1 MRNKIFLI
9 FSLTL
14 LFVCGNFLV
23 NAQTPTFFT
32 GNVNAP
38 SNGFPF
44 NVATGK
50 GVHYLIA
57 PGELTGAVAGNITH
71 FYVQGTA
78 GVTSSFT
85 GLTIRFSQTS
95 VTTLPTGVLYSG
107 PFTTAINA
115 ANVTAT
121 STAAGWMQFT
131 LQTPFYYDPTQSL
144 VVEITQCSTTGGF
157 TVTNVAKSG
166 MRRCWNVSTCTMA
179 YSGQDANLFNCGV
192 DIVQGPPGGGPQV
205 PALASFVYN
214 PSIDT
219 AWIQSPY
226 TFVNTSNNLVR
237 SYWDVVSYSSVGP
250 NGPYTAWNAP
260 RLCGP
265 SPNGA
270 SGCYIDT
277 TSLNFKYTFP
287 QRGWYKVRLKARGA
301 VAPLDSI
308 EKTVYADTPTLPPVI
323 DFFADK
329 RIVGIFD
336 QASLFDISNYGP
348 NQWSWST
355 NPACVTCGLF
365 QNSFSPNEFNPN
377 PKFNAF
383 DGGTYDLCLTASNI
397 RGSSTLCKPNYL
409 RVVPGYLMC
418 NGSDSVA
425 RVDEG
430 VVMLSTVGG
439 TYLPGT
445 IGSCSAGFRI
455 SACADS
461 ITLVAERYRFRNSD
475 TLDVRINGLNGT
487 ILRKYGGNTFST
499 INDSL
504 KTIRIAGGEVFLRMR
519 LSPPSGTAGPND
531 SGFAIRWF
539 SKPASYGAPKASF
552 IVPDTL
558 FSGYRARYTN
568 TTQGTNAS
576 FAWDTDGDGAFG
588 IDQIGMG
595 KIDSTVANPSQTFTN
610 SGTQPITRR
619 IGLIARNC
627 RGADTARKDV
637 VIMPVVQ
644 IPVSNFTTNRT
655 VGFTTDTFRLQ
666 DRSTNGANQW
676 QWVFTPPNVT
686 YLENTTQNSQNPV
699 VFLNSAT
706 QYNVTLT
713 ATNQL
718 GSNTHTKTS
727 YLEAL
732 AYTSP
737 NTANPIPTNT
747 DIGISRVVLNNIDT
761 STALQS
767 PIYLNLSNIKR
778 TTLFRGVNY
787 TIETYR
793 NASSDPMTTKVW
805 IDLNR
810 NARFNDAG
818 ELIVEEYGQ
827 NKVKTTK
834 SFRLPDTAPV
844 GNTRMRVGVGYG
856 VTNLTFEAAVIGCFE
871 DYGIDVGRDLVKPNL
886 ALNGPSVLRMEVNT
900 PYVEPGVTASDNLE
914 GNISGKYQVLGS
926 VNINQVGYYEL
937 KYYVSDLYGNTS
949 DTVVRIVQVEI
960 NQTGPRITLNGSD
973 TMRVGVFTT
982 FSDPGA
988 TATDNLGNNI
998 SNQVVR
1004 TGNLDLTQ
1012 LGYYT
1017 LTYTI
1022 RDAFGFV
1029 ANRQRVVEVIDTIKP
1044 VISKKASTPMIEH
1057 QIGTAYMDADYVE
1070 VTDNY
1075 WKNLTPTRTGTV
1087 NINVPGQYT
1096 LVYTSTD
1103 GSGNVGIP
1111 LIATVN
1117 VRDRIAPTA
1126 RLKGLEEMEV
1136 EVFGTFNDP
1145 GVDATDN
1152 YYPNV
1157 TIQTTSTLN
1166 MNVLGVYTI
1175 TYNVCDAAS
1184 NCVTLTRTVRVV
1196 DKVRPVI
1203 KLIGEDPYVLPRYT
1217 AYVDPGFT
1225 VKDNYYPESAFYL
1238 SDAVNSSGIVN
1249 HIPGS
1254 YFVKYN
1260 VTDPSG
1266 NMASE
1271 VLRLVIVEDITTG
1284 LNKIKKENGVFV
1296 YPNPTTDGIVNIYHS
1311 KGSIQ
1316 KVEVTDVLGRNVL
1329 EQSTNEEKLSI
1340 DLGSMNKGI
1349 YLLRIT
1355 DAKEQVITIRILN
1368 K

>member
-1 MRNKIFLI
+1 MAHMRH
-9 FSLTL
+9 
-14 LFVCGNFLV
+14 GMHR
-23 NAQTPTFFT
+23 
-32 GNVNAP
+32 
-38 SNGFPF
+38 GF
-44 NVATGK
+44 
-50 GVHYLIA
+50 
-57 PGELTGAVAGNITH
+57 
-71 FYVQGTA
+71 
-78 GVTSSFT
+78 
-85 GLTIRFSQTS
+85 
-95 VTTLPTGVLYSG
+95 
-107 PFTTAINA
+107 A
-115 ANVTAT
+115 ARHPMKQA
-121 STAAGWMQFT
+121 
-131 LQTPFYYDPTQSL
+131 
-144 VVEITQCSTTGGF
+144 
-157 TVTNVAKSG
+157 
-166 MRRCWNVSTCTMA
+166 
-179 YSGQDANLFNCGV
+179 DA
-192 DIVQGPPGGGPQV
+192 
-205 PALASFVYN
+205 
-214 PSIDT
+214 
-219 AWIQSPY
+219 
-226 TFVNTSNNLVR
+226 
-237 SYWDVVSYSSVGP
+237 
-250 NGPYTAWNAP
+250 
-260 RLCGP
+260 
-265 SPNGA
+265 
-270 SGCYIDT
+270 YIDT
-277 TSLNFKYTFP
+277 TSLNFRYTFP

-308 EKTVYADTPTLPPVI
+308 EKTVYADTPTLAPVI

-329 RIVGIFD
+329 RVVGIFD

-397 RGSSTLCKPNYL
+397 RGTSTLCKPNYL

-445 IGSCSAGFRI
+445 IGTCNAGFRI

-461 ITLVAERYRFRNSD
+461 ITLVVERYRFRNSD
-475 TLDVRINGLNGT
+475 TLDVRINGLNGP
-487 ILRKYGGNTFST
+487 ILRRFGGNTFNT

-552 IVPDTL
+552 SVPDTL

-568 TTQGTNAS
+568 TTQGANAS

-610 SGTQPITRR
+610 TGTQPITRR

-627 RGADTARKDV
+627 RGSDTARKDV

-655 VGFTTDTFRLQ
+655 IGFTTDTFRLQ

-732 AYTSP
+732 VYTSP

-767 PIYLNLSNIKR
+767 PIYLNLSNIRR
-778 TTLFRGVNY
+778 TTLFRGVDY

-793 NASSDPMTTKVW
+793 NTANDPMSTKVW

-827 NKVKTTK
+827 NKVRTTK
-834 SFRLPDTAPV
+834 TFRLPDTAPV

-871 DYGIDVGRDLVKPNL
+871 DYGVDVGRDLVKPIL
-886 ALNGPSVLRMEVNT
+886 TLNGPSVLRMEVNT
-900 PYVEPGVTASDNLE
+900 PYIEPGVTASDNLE

-926 VNINQVGYYEL
+926 VNVNQVGYYEL

-973 TMRVGVFTT
+973 TMRVGVFAT
-982 FSDPGA
+982 FTDPGA

-1022 RDAFGFV
+1022 QDAFGFV
-1029 ANRQRVVEVIDTIKP
+1029 ANRQRVVQVIDTIRP
-1044 VISKKASTPMIEH
+1044 VISKKPSTPMIEH
-1057 QIGTAYMDADYVE
+1057 QIGAPYMDADYIE

-1075 WKNLTPTRTGTV
+1075 WKNLIPTRTGAV

-1096 LVYTSTD
+1096 LVYTVAD
-1103 GSGNVGIP
+1103 GSGNVATP

-1117 VRDRIAPTA
+1117 VRDRIPPTA
-1126 RLKGLEEMEV
+1126 RLKGMEEMEV

-1145 GVDATDN
+1145 GVEATDN

-1184 NCVTLTRTVRVV
+1184 NCVTLIRTVRVV
-1196 DKVRPVI
+1196 DKTAPVI
-1203 KLIGEDPYVLPRYT
+1203 VLLGGNPMKLPRYQPFT
-1217 AYVDPGFT
+1217 DPGAT
-1225 VKDNYYPESAFYL
+1225 VNDNYYSPSSFTITV
-1238 SDAVNSSGIVN
+1238 DASKVI
-1249 HIPGS
+1249 HHKPG
-1254 YFVKYN
+1254 YYYVTYN
-1260 VTDPSG
+1260 TADGSG
-1266 NMASE
+1266 NSAKE
-1271 VLRLVIVEDITTG
+1271 VKRLIEVVDVTTSVQELKG
-1284 LNKIKKENGVFV
+1284 NDLNI
-1296 YPNPTTDGIVNIYHS
+1296 YPNPVSQGVVRIFSEKSLI
-1311 KGSIQ
+1311 KGVKIF
-1316 KVEVTDVLGRNVL
+1316 DLLGRNVFESVL
-1329 EQSTNEEKLSI
+1329 NPSSDIELDIQTLS
-1340 DLGSMNKGI
+1340 KG
-1349 YLLRIT
+1349 LFVMEIT
-1355 DAKEQVITIRILN
+1355 DINNKITTVKISIE
-1368 K
+1368 